1 MQQRA
6 AAVCLQA
13 HRAVCAHGVQ
23 VVTNGSMTVDPS
35 LVPSECLGGQNIWS
49 PPPTPRRD
57 GHLTKKKK
65 KGFVAVLQSNVFY
78 PYASLSSWI
87 CKCNKTISIHEY
99 RLNSDNFI
107 FPPMKILSRDIKKRK
122 RVVSSKWL
130 DSYLCKNILLTG
142 AEQMVCVLE
151 C

>member
-6 AAVCLQA
+6 AAVCLQV
-13 HRAVCAHGVQ
+13 HRAVCTHGVQ

-57 GHLTKKKK
+57 RNLNKKK
-65 KGFVAVLQSNVFY
+65 QSNVFY

-87 CKCNKTISIHEY
+87 CKCNKTIFIHEY

-107 FPPMKILSRDIKKRK
+107 FPPMKMSRDKKKREK
-122 RVVSSKWL
+122 ELFQANGSTLIAAKIFCWQAQSRWYACWNANSWR
-130 DSYLCKNILLTG
+130 
-142 AEQMVCVLE
+142 
-151 C
+151 